1 MRRGLVSLEG
11 HAGDEFTQVLRV
23 LGALA
28 AVDAATI
35 RTVAA
40 AMDHKG
46 CLTVRW
52 LEKPTDG
59 RMSCVERAWAGAGES
74 MLRHEW
80 PGGAVNV
87 ETGLVTRT
95 PD

>member
-11 HAGDEFTQVLRV
+11 HAGDEFPQVIRVLR
-23 LGALA
+23 ALA
-28 AVDAATI
+28 ALDAATI
-35 RTVAA
+35 RAVATA
-40 AMDHKG
+40 TDHKG

-52 LEKPTDG
+52 LERPTDG
-59 RMSCVERAWAGAGES
+59 QMSCVERAWAGEHEC

-87 ETGLVTRT
+87 ETGLVSRT
-95 PD
+95 PG